1 MQIYPL
7 SEGSFTIDQSKVLVP
22 FDTSIENLQNRS
34 KGSILIE
41 VQPFVVVTE
50 NDIILFDAGLGYFN
64 KAGILQLHD
73 NLMKVGIDPSSVTKV
88 FMSHLHKDHAG
99 GISYLHPT
107 HQERFISFPY
117 AKYYIQKREFDL
129 AMSGQSLSYIADQV
143 SILNEFSGVV
153 WLHDDEGT
161 IDNLIHYQ
169 LTGGHSLYHQV
180 AWIKEDESIFF
191 FGGGCGT
198 TATTNES

>member
-22 FDTSIENLQNRS
+22 FDTSVENLQNRS

-73 NLMKVGIDPSSVTKV
+73 NLMKVGIDPSS
-88 FMSHLHKDHAG
+88 
-99 GISYLHPT
+99 I
-107 HQERFISFPY
+107 
-117 AKYYIQKREFDL
+117 
-129 AMSGQSLSYIADQV
+129 
-143 SILNEFSGVV
+143 
-153 WLHDDEGT
+153 
-161 IDNLIHYQ
+161 
-169 LTGGHSLYHQV
+169 
-180 AWIKEDESIFF
+180 
-191 FGGGCGT
+191 T
-198 TATTNES
+198 T